1 MSCGDYQNLNT
12 GYAFNSNWSS
22 SNTNYGPFYLNN
34 NSPSN
39 TNAALG
45 FALRKY
51 VLQANR
57 DHETSL
63 SRLSGFLYL
72 GPVSIPKRT
81 VILPCRGEKKKDGQ
95 RQVSKMQKAAVRVPV
110 ETMPKTYGNL
120 GDEIFSLPSLYK
132 AFHAAVKGSRD
143 NDDVIEARNHAE
155 AVIDKIYR
163 AIQDG
168 TWEPGAYRQF
178 ITKKE
183 VKRRLIDE
191 PPFPDRVVHHAIK
204 DNVEKFFEDKFIF
217 DSYAVTPGKGQHK
230 AADRVQKFIREAML
244 HGDVYVLQMDIHH
257 YYESIDQ
264 DILLNEIKR
273 TIRDKSVLL
282 IWERIIRSY
291 HKETGIGIPIGAV
304 VSQLSANIYLN
315 PFDHWI
321 KEVVGWKYYVRYMDD
336 MIFISNSKKE
346 LWNMLEKVRK
356 RLKETFRLTLNRKT
370 RITKA
375 MQGIDFCGYRIF
387 WDHMLPRKRNVKA
400 ARIRFK
406 KLSRKYREGKVTI
419 KDVDSRVQSF
429 LGYMKHC
436 DGRRTTLTTLKYLVL
451 KKGE

>member
-1 MSCGDYQNLNT
+1 MGL
-12 GYAFNSNWSS
+12 
-22 SNTNYGPFYLNN
+22 
-34 NSPSN
+34 
-39 TNAALG
+39 
-45 FALRKY
+45 
-51 VLQANR
+51 
-57 DHETSL
+57 
-63 SRLSGFLYL
+63 
-72 GPVSIPKRT
+72 VSIPKRA
-81 VILPCRGEKKKDGQ
+81 VILLHMGEKKKDGQ
-95 RQVSKMQKAAVRVPV
+95 RQVSGTPKAAVRVSV

-132 AFHAAVKGSRD
+132 AFHAAVKGSKD

-155 AVIDKIYR
+155 AVIDKIYSG
-163 AIQDG
+163 IQNG
-168 TWEPGAYRQF
+168 TWEPGPYRQF
-178 ITKKE
+178 ITMKE

-230 AADRVQKFIREAML
+230 AADRVQAFIREAML

-264 DILLNEIKR
+264 EILLKEIQR
-273 TIRDKSVLL
+273 TIRDKKVLRV
-282 IWERIIRSY
+282 WERIIRSY

-315 PFDHWI
+315 PFDHWV
-321 KEVVGWKYYVRYMDD
+321 KEALRWKYYVRYMDD
-336 MIFISNSKKE
+336 MIFISNSKQE
-346 LWNMLEKVRK
+346 LWDVLKMVRE
-356 RLKETFRLTLNRKT
+356 RLKRIFRLTLNRKT
-370 RITKA
+370 RIFKA
-375 MQGIDFCGYRIF
+375 TQGIDFCGYRIF

-406 KLSRKYREGKVTI
+406 KLSRKYRQGKITLDYV
-419 KDVDSRVQSF
+419 KPRVQSF
-429 LGYMKHC
+429 LGYMGHC
-436 DGRRTTLTTLKYLVL
+436 DGKETTKSTLKYLVL